1 MTDQPPQQPPQP
13 PQQRPTDPL
22 RRRSAAAGGTPPIKP
37 AVPQKPVPTKPLK
50 SIHQVQVDES
60 KVWNLWFTRREFLTL
75 AAWGTF
81 LAGLGGSLIGT
92 LRFFIPRITYD
103 PPSVFKIGKPEDY
116 ASGEVNTRF
125 KKKYR
130 VWVVRDNPTEGGGIY
145 AIFAKCTHLGCTPN
159 WVAGQN
165 KFKCPCHGS
174 GFRWGGI
181 NFEGPAPRPLERC
194 RIALASDGQIQVDV
208 GSRYKDPKDWKRPDA
223 YLKV

>member
-1 MTDQPPQQPPQP
+1 MTEADNPSPPQP
-13 PQQRPTDPL
+13 P
-22 RRRSAAAGGTPPIKP
+22 APP
-37 AVPQKPVPTKPLK
+37 APQKPVPKKPPK
-50 SIHQVQVDES
+50 SIQQQQVDET

-81 LAGLGGSLIGT
+81 LMGLAGSLLAT

-103 PPSVFKIGKPEDY
+103 PPSKFKVGRPEDY
-116 ASGEVNTRF
+116 VSGEVNNRF

-130 VWVVRDNPTEGGGIY
+130 IWIARDLPSQGGGLYCIY
-145 AIFAKCTHLGCTPN
+145 ARCTHLGCTPN
-159 WVAGQN
+159 WLSGQN

-194 RIALASDGQIQVDV
+194 KIALAEDGQIQVDINT
-208 GSRYKDPKDWKRPDA
+208 RFKYPKDWKRPEV

>member
-1 MTDQPPQQPPQP
+1 M
-13 PQQRPTDPL
+13 
-22 RRRSAAAGGTPPIKP
+22 KP
-37 AVPQKPVPTKPLK
+37 APRKPPK
-50 SIHQVQVDES
+50 SIHQQQVDAT

-75 AAWGTF
+75 AGWGVF
-81 LAGLGGSLIGT
+81 FAGLFGSLLAS
-92 LRFFIPRITYD
+92 LRFFIPRVTYD

-116 ASGEVNTRF
+116 LPGQVDNRF

-130 VWVVRDNPTEGGGIY
+130 IWVARDMPSQGGGIY
-145 AIFAKCTHLGCTPN
+145 VIYAKCTHLGCTPN
-159 WVAGQN
+159 WLAGQR

-194 RIALASDGQIQVDV
+194 RVALAEDGQIRVDV
-208 GSRYKDPKDWKRPDA
+208 SSRFKDPADWHRPEA